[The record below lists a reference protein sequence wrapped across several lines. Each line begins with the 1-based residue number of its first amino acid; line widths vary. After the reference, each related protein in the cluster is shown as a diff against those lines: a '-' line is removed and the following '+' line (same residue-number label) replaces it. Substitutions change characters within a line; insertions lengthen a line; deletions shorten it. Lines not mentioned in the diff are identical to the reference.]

1 MFRSLTLAVLA
12 AALLATSAQAS
23 TPSIDRVPHRPDV
36 VRSVAGFGSAHLP
49 RCRGFS
55 DAHVYSGATG
65 RAYRQ
70 RSSAAGPYW
79 TDSRG
84 RAVAGFDRTNC
95 DVIAF
100 VRRSM
105 IVAAWRDR

>member
-1 MFRSLTLAVLA
+1 MFRSLTLAALS
-12 AALLATSAQAS
+12 AALLAPSAVAS
-23 TPSIDRVPHRPDV
+23 TPTIDRVPTRPDV
-36 VRSVAGFGSAHLP
+36 VRSVGALGSVHLP

-55 DAHVYSGATG
+55 DVHVYSGSTG
-65 RAYRQ
+65 RAFRQ

-79 TDSRG
+79 IDSRG

-100 VRRSM
+100 GRRALT
-105 IVAAWRDR
+105 VAAWRDQ